1 MQADSWQKEG
11 DVTAAGVMLE
21 GWRNIGAE
29 PDPEKECIL
38 VVPHGQSLP
47 SVCGRMDIVALGETF
62 SCENELL

>member
-21 GWRNIGAE
+21 GCRNIGAE

-38 VVPHGQSLP
+38 VARSIVTFFLRSYGHCSLE
-47 SVCGRMDIVALGETF
+47 RNFQLRK
-62 SCENELL
+62 